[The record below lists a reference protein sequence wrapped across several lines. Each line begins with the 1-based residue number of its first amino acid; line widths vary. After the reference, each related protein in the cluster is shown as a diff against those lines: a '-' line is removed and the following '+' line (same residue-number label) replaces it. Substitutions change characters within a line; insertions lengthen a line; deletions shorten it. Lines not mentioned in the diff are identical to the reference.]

1 MTTPS
6 NSTTQYLP
14 VPWTITSLDPSEH
27 TCPSPSSLLGTFAAV
42 NGIVSLLAVL
52 FGHRRVVEELTCGYF
67 GRHGSQSW
75 KLLWVVPVGLQL
87 AANACIALL
96 IQRSDGYAANFKIT
110 ELMLWLTAR
119 PRLSWIVLGAF
130 AWKKHT
136 SGSRYPHAR
145 PSRTM
150 GVRSTSKF
158 NVNTSYEE
166 LRTSPYAS
174 PNPSYISTT
183 PSLHPSYTYTN
194 NVNNSQRSLD
204 NPYIHVPS
212 SDHLSSSETD
222 FLHDYPW
229 WSAFM
234 TQFIAEFVL
243 QILALYIMG
252 RTAHYGAV
260 RNYYKIYLPSYW
272 AIPEAARR
280 MYSGAL
286 YYLVAGSLFLIFA
299 FLFITWQMLSS
310 KVKRM
315 GKGNTVA
322 IVVSL
327 WFLLI
332 STWLGSWLFWAGF
345 VKLAGDL
352 YCPPKLIQQGV
363 IWTFFSAIGIM
374 LGTGV

>member
-1 MTTPS
+1 MTEAT
-6 NSTTQYLP
+6 NETARYLP
-14 VPWTITSLDPSEH
+14 IPWTITSLDPSTH
-27 TCPSPSSLLGTFAAV
+27 TCPSPSSLLGTFAIV

-67 GRHGSQSW
+67 GKRQSQSW
-75 KLLWVVPVGLQL
+75 KILWIIPVGLQL

-96 IQRSDGYAANFKIT
+96 IQKTDGYAANFKIT

-130 AWKKHT
+130 AFQKQVAAQ
-136 SGSRYPHAR
+136 YPHER
-145 PSRTM
+145 RSSKTST
-150 GVRSTSKF
+150 STSKL
-158 NVNTSYEE
+158 NINTSYEE
-166 LRTSPYAS
+166 LRASPYAS
-174 PNPSYISTT
+174 PNPSHYD
-183 PSLHPSYTYTN
+183 
-194 NVNNSQRSLD
+194 SQRSLA
-204 NPYIHVPS
+204 NPYIHVPA
-212 SDHLSSSETD
+212 DETD
-222 FLHDYPW
+222 TGDFFHDYPW

-243 QILALYIMG
+243 QIMALYVMG
-252 RTAHYGAV
+252 RTAHYGAA
-260 RNYYKIYLPSYW
+260 RNYYKIYISTYWDIPS
-272 AIPEAARR
+272 AARM

-299 FLFITWQMLSS
+299 FFFIVYQMFSS
-310 KVKRM
+310 KVKTL

-322 IVVSL
+322 IVIAL

-352 YCPPKLIQQGV
+352 
-363 IWTFFSAIGIM
+363 
-374 LGTGV
+374 